1 MESKKFIQEQILF
14 LNNYYPI
21 VIKLIA
27 ILVSIGAIYF
37 IRKMVFDFLEKGL
50 LKIESLENYSKDIIL
65 RLRKPSEIMVIIM
78 NFDLIIYIYNDFS
91 FLDPLRQ
98 IFNIIYV
105 ALSTYLIY
113 ILINTIV
120 DIKIKHIDKKTHVK
134 NEVINVGLKILNF
147 AIILVGILVA
157 MTLMGVN
164 LTAILSGLGIGGLAV
179 ALAAKDTLANFF
191 ATISI
196 LVSDTFAQGDW
207 IQVGPSEG
215 TVVEIGLRVTT
226 LRTFD
231 NALISIPNSTLV
243 NDDVKNWSRRTVG
256 RRIKISLG
264 VKYDSKPDDI
274 KNTIEE
280 IRTMLENHP
289 NIATSNTI
297 HQYEN
302 SGFKLVSQDDVYG
315 VKKTLLV
322 YLDEFAASS
331 INILVYCFSSSV
343 VWNEWLEVKQDVMFK
358 IMNILEKNDLEFA
371 FPSLSIYEEDK

>member
-14 LNNYYPI
+14 LNNYDPI

-289 NIATSNTI
+289 NIATSNAI

>member
-1 MESKKFIQEQILF
+1 
-14 LNNYYPI
+14 
-21 VIKLIA
+21 
-27 ILVSIGAIYF
+27 
-37 IRKMVFDFLEKGL
+37 
-50 LKIESLENYSKDIIL
+50 
-65 RLRKPSEIMVIIM
+65 
-78 NFDLIIYIYNDFS
+78 
-91 FLDPLRQ
+91 
-98 IFNIIYV
+98 
-105 ALSTYLIY
+105 
-113 ILINTIV
+113 
-120 DIKIKHIDKKTHVK
+120 
-134 NEVINVGLKILNF
+134 
-147 AIILVGILVA
+147 

>member
-14 LNNYYPI
+14 LNNYDPI

>member
-1 MESKKFIQEQILF
+1 MESKKFIQEQIVF
-14 LNNYYPI
+14 LNNYDPI

-147 AIILVGILVA
+147 AIVLVGILVA

-207 IQVGPSEG
+207 IQVGSSEG

-243 NDDVKNWSRRTVG
+243 NDDVKNWSRRTIG

-302 SGFKLVSQDDVYG
+302 SGFKLVSQDDIYG

-322 YLDEFAASS
+322 YLDEFATSS

-343 VWNEWLEVKQDVMFK
+343 VWDEWLEVKQDVMFK
-358 IMNILEKNDLEFA
+358 IMNILEKNNLEFA
-371 FPSLSIYEEDK
+371 FPSLSIYEENK